1 VQKIWTDFDRM
12 VELGAIK
19 PVVYNKEYKGLDKVI
34 EALED
39 MEARK
44 VWGRAVVTLE
54 TATKP
59 KI

>member
-1 VQKIWTDFDRM
+1 M
-12 VELGAIK
+12 
-19 PVVYNKEYKGLDKVI
+19 PVVFDKEYKGLEGVV

-54 TATKP
+54 REAKP